1 MKQIDMLKQ
10 RLAGLEIIRFAFL
23 YGSRSRGQ
31 ARVKSDWDIAVY
43 LDERLSDRGR
53 FEQRLHLL
61 AALEDLGEI
70 DLLVLND
77 APPLLAQRAL
87 QGTRL
92 FVKDA
97 VLYARFFVR
106 IQAMAGDEQYW
117 RRLHMSARNRRLEE
131 GRFGRP

>member
-1 MKQIDMLKQ
+1 MKQTEKLKQ
-10 RLAGLEIIRFAFL
+10 RLAGFEVIRFAFL

-43 LDERLSDRGR
+43 LDERLSDRER
-53 FEQRLHLL
+53 FERRLHLL
-61 AALEDLGEI
+61 AALEDLGKI

-97 VLYARFFVR
+97 VVYTRFFVR
-106 IQAMAGDEQYW
+106 IEAMAGDERYW
-117 RRLHMSARNRRLEE
+117 HQLHMRARKRRLEE